1 MADIFSSMTVVT
13 LQGIG
18 KKRGR
23 EWRQRN
29 GLVRE
34 DGGSHYSGGERRGD
48 SGQTKDQFGGRGDTN
63 GWTDGWMIRK
73 SKVFTVPPG
82 RE

>member
-1 MADIFSSMTVVT
+1 MTVVT

-34 DGGSHYSGGERRGD
+34 DHTTVVVREGVTVVRRKINLEGEV
-48 SGQTKDQFGGRGDTN
+48 T
-63 GWTDGWMIRK
+63 
-73 SKVFTVPPG
+73 
-82 RE
+82 